1 MTPLTHESFKERL
14 EEIAN
19 KDFKCGHCGWDMQL
33 SDASFQ
39 EATQSLITIF
49 EDFTKNL
56 AGEFER
62 NLDCGVCQGELPKS
76 ICSSGIC
83 LTMGARNELR
93 QTINQ
98 TSKTILRGSE

>member
-1 MTPLTHESFKERL
+1 MNHQTFKERL

-39 EATQSLITIF
+39 EATQSLITLF
-49 EDFTKNL
+49 EEYTKAIVGEEEEIDYDFGDEE
-56 AGEFER
+56 AYIR
-62 NLDCGVCQGELPKS
+62 NQ
-76 ICSSGIC
+76 
-83 LTMGARNELR
+83 LR

-98 TSKTILRGSE
+98 TSKNILRNEE